1 MLSIF
6 YGRWHNLVI
15 KSLELNAGVGI
26 VFTAGEKYFENSI
39 VNCATLRIPS
49 EYLAI
54 DGMLHAY
61 QGIVSPQEMV
71 LHIKTYQTALSHTLI
86 LFAS

>member
-1 MLSIF
+1 MAQLGDKVTRVERWCGNRF
-6 YGRWHNLVI
+6 YSWQ
-15 KSLELNAGVGI
+15 
-26 VFTAGEKYFENSI
+26 KYFENSI